1 MSEWRGI
8 LHPRDRR
15 GQFRQSLERLASA
28 QPAQSRVSFGGGAI
42 ARDRRGYFRSEAAG
56 HPSARHRSARAA
68 VDRLIAV
75 GKASPPRYLFAG
87 GWQTGSGRFKDLP
100 AGTVKKLRVAGT
112 QRYEYHFQPADGS
125 AKRVADSP
133 QGLAG
138 KPSPAASV
146 AEFEAL
152 RRRYER
158 APVIASADPVARA
171 AQALANLYRAQ
182 ESGRGQGRAKA
193 SVTESWRG
201 LDLRQR
207 SRAKL
212 LARHLVS
219 A

>member
-1 MSEWRGI
+1 MSEWRGQ

-15 GQFRQSLERLASA
+15 GQFRQSLERLAA
-28 QPAQSRVSFGGGAI
+28 MQPAQSRVSFQGGAI
-42 ARDRRGYFRSEAAG
+42 ARDRRGYFRSEAQG

-75 GKASPPRYLFAG
+75 GKASP
-87 GWQTGSGRFKDLP
+87 
-100 AGTVKKLRVAGT
+100 
-112 QRYEYHFQPADGS
+112 
-125 AKRVADSP
+125 
-133 QGLAG
+133 
-138 KPSPAASV
+138 AASV

-158 APVIASADPVARA
+158 APVVADPVAKA
-171 AQALANLYRAQ
+171 AQALADLYRAQ

>member
-15 GQFRQSLERLASA
+15 GQFRQSLERLAA
-28 QPAQSRVSFGGGAI
+28 MQPAQSRVSFQGGAI
-42 ARDRRGYFRSEAAG
+42 ARDRRGYFRSEAQG
-56 HPSARHRSARAA
+56 HPTARHRSARAA

-75 GKASPPRYLFAG
+75 GKA
-87 GWQTGSGRFKDLP
+87 
-100 AGTVKKLRVAGT
+100 
-112 QRYEYHFQPADGS
+112 
-125 AKRVADSP
+125 
-133 QGLAG
+133 
-138 KPSPAASV
+138 SPAASV

-158 APVIASADPVARA
+158 APVIASADPVAKA

-182 ESGRGQGRAKA
+182 ESGQGQGRAKA